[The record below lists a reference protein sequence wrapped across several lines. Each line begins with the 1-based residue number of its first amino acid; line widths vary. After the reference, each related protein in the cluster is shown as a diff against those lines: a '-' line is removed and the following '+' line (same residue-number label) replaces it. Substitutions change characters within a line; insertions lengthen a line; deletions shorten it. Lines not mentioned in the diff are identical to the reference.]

1 MAANLE
7 DDYIDMEVTS
17 FTNLTKPLFQQMNSS
32 TKASFFLFIY
42 LHVS

>member
-17 FTNLTKPLFQQMNSS
+17 FTNLVRKALQKQKQQQP
-32 TKASFFLFIY
+32 
-42 LHVS
+42 